1 MTIDLEL
8 IAPADPPTY
17 LLAYDTDCDLMTD
30 YACNTASTII
40 QSSFDGASMEFV
52 RKSNIPL
59 HEAVRFVMEEVRIR
73 FLADTVI

>member
-30 YACNTASTII
+30 YAWNTASTII
-40 QSSFDGASMEFV
+40 QSSFDGPVWNSSGRATSRCMK
-52 RKSNIPL
+52 RSGL
-59 HEAVRFVMEEVRIR
+59 
-73 FLADTVI
+73 